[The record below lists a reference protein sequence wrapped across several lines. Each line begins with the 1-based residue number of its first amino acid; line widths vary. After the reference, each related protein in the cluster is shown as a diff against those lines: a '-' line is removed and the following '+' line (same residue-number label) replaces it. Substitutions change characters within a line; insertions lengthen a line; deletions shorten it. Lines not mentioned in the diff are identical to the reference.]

1 MHLRLSGHSLDMT
14 QGAIGPILLQFSLPL
29 LFGSMF
35 QLLYNTVDSMVVGN
49 FVGKE
54 ALAAV
59 SATTQ
64 ICNTLVKLFNGTSIG
79 AGAVI
84 SRDFGAR
91 DQEKLRKAIHTTMA
105 LTLAACVFLTFL
117 GLLST
122 DWMLRRTS
130 TRAEIFRE
138 ASLYLHIYF
147 AGVSGLLI
155 YFWL

>member
-59 SATTQ
+59 SA
-64 ICNTLVKLFNGTSIG
+64 
-79 AGAVI
+79 VI
-84 SRDFGAR
+84 RWSS
-91 DQEKLRKAIHTTMA
+91 
-105 LTLAACVFLTFL
+105 C
-117 GLLST
+117 ST
-122 DWMLRRTS
+122 
-130 TRAEIFRE
+130 
-138 ASLYLHIYF
+138 
-147 AGVSGLLI
+147 GPQSGPGP
-155 YFWL
+155 